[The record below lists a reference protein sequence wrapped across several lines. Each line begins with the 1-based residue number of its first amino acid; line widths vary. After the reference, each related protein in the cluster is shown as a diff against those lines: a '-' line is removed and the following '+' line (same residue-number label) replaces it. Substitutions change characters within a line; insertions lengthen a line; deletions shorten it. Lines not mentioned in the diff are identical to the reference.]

1 MTKRTEVTGELAA
14 SQKGA
19 RVSNAATRLSSSW
32 SGRKTEWL
40 FIPRRTSLA
49 ISLRADGAVAVLSS
63 EVAAGPSLLDF
74 SIWAKQSPR
83 LFLERISTW
92 PA

>member
-1 MTKRTEVTGELAA
+1 MTKPTEVTEELAT

-19 RVSNAATRLSSSW
+19 RVSNAATSLSSSW
-32 SGRKTEWL
+32 SGRKTESL
-40 FIPRRTSLA
+40 FILRRIRMAT
-49 ISLRADGAVAVLSS
+49 SLRADGAVAVLSS

-83 LFLERISTW
+83 RFLERISTW